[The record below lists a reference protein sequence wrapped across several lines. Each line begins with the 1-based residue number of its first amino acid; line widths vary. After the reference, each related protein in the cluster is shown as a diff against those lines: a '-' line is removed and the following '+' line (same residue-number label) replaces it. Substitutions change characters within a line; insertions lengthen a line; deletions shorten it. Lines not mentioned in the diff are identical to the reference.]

1 MPSSRLIL
9 ASRSPRRVELLAQ
22 VGIFPDA
29 IVPADIDESP
39 ARGELPVGHAE
50 RLARV
55 KAEAVVPY
63 HSDAFVLAAD
73 TVVACGR
80 RILPKPEKVEEAR
93 ACLDLLSG
101 RRHRVHGGLCV
112 VAPGGEVR
120 LRVVTTAVVFKR
132 LSTAEIDSYLASGEW
147 QGKAGGYGIQGRAA
161 IFVRE
166 LIGSYSNVVGLP
178 LYECW
183 HLLAGLGF
191 EAKR

>member
-1 MPSSRLIL
+1 MLSSRLIL

-22 VGIFPDA
+22 IGVVADA

-39 ARGELPVGHAE
+39 RKGELPVPHAE
-50 RLARV
+50 RLARA
-55 KAEAVVPY
+55 KAEAVAPA
-63 HSDAFVLAAD
+63 HRDAFVLSAD

-80 RILPKPEKVEEAR
+80 RILPKPEKPEEAR
-93 ACLDLLSG
+93 ACLELLSG

-112 VAPGGEVR
+112 VAPGGKTQ
-120 LRVVTTAVVFKR
+120 LRIVTTAVIFKR
-132 LSTAEIDSYLASGEW
+132 LSSAEIDAYLASGEW
-147 QGKAGGYGIQGRAA
+147 EGKAGGYGIQGRAA
-161 IFVRE
+161 VFVRE

-191 EAKR
+191 EAKT